1 MQSEME
7 SSQSR
12 DLALEVKDL
21 QKFYGTGRGAF
32 HVLRSFNMEVQYG
45 TMYVR

>member
-7 SSQSR
+7 S

-32 HVLRSFNMEVQYG
+32 HMLRSFNMEVQYG
-45 TMYVR
+45 TMCVR